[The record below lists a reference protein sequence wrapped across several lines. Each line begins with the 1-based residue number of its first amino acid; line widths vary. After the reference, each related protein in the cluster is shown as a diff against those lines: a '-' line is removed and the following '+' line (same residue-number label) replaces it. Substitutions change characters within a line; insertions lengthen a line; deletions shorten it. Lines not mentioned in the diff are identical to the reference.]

1 MREVHGNQMAYMETE
16 AGNGEQVSRREAD
29 LSEYREW
36 CRYMP
41 KFITYEINY
50 PSLISPECVGL
61 RSLTVV

>member
-1 MREVHGNQMAYMETE
+1 MANKSAE
-16 AGNGEQVSRREAD
+16 EAD
-29 LSEYREW
+29 LSEYQEW

-61 RSLTVV
+61 RSLTVA